1 MSIPQ
6 LRCVFNK
13 ATTVVHTNKTPGLN
27 MVQASYY
34 IRERLFFLFWF
45 GDKRVEQ
52 EQDLI
57 KLFILSLKATID
69 TLLKCLKTT
78 ANPLLKCLKATIDT
92 LLKYLK
98 TTANPLLKCLKATI
112 DTLLKY
118 LKTTVNPLLK
128 CSNPII

>member
-1 MSIPQ
+1 MSIPRF
-6 LRCVFNK
+6 RCVFNK
-13 ATTVVHTNKTPGLN
+13 ATTVIHTNKTPGLN
-27 MVQASYY
+27 IVPASYY

-57 KLFILSLKATID
+57 KLFILPLKATID
-69 TLLKCLKTT
+69 TQLKCLKTT

-98 TTANPLLKCLKATI
+98 KTVNTLLKCLKSNI
-112 DTLLKY
+112 DIQLKY
-118 LKTTVNPLLK
+118 LKKSVN
-128 CSNPII
+128 

>member
-1 MSIPQ
+1 MSIPR
-6 LRCVFNK
+6 LRCVFKK

-57 KLFILSLKATID
+57 KLFILRLKTAVN
-69 TLLKCLKTT
+69 TLL
-78 ANPLLKCLKATIDT
+78 
-92 LLKYLK
+92 
-98 TTANPLLKCLKATI
+98 
-112 DTLLKY
+112 
-118 LKTTVNPLLK
+118 
-128 CSNPII
+128 